1 MCRCPFHSDKTP
13 SMKLNETYYYCF
25 GCHLVGDVID
35 FTGRLFSLSPL
46 EAAQKLAS
54 DFGIDP
60 HTPAS
65 ASLDVPRPPAKSPL
79 EQERRCAS
87 ALLDY
92 EYLLKH
98 RQQQFAPSHDVD
110 KWDERFVS
118 ATHSLPQVS
127 YLIDCLYDA
136 DADLRKQTAD
146 SLLND
151 GTLHKIEKW
160 NIAHR
165 KEVLPCEENDTLAA

>member
-13 SMKLNETYYYCF
+13 SLKLNETYYYCF

-46 EAAQKLAS
+46 DAAQKLAS
-54 DFGIDP
+54 DFSIDP
-60 HTPAS
+60 RTPAS
-65 ASLDVPRPPAKSPL
+65 AALAVPRSPAKSPL

-98 RQQQFAPSHDVD
+98 RQQQFAPSHDAD

-118 ATHSLPQVS
+118 ATHSLPQVFF
-127 YLIDCLYDA
+127 
-136 DADLRKQTAD
+136 
-146 SLLND
+146 
-151 GTLHKIEKW
+151 
-160 NIAHR
+160 
-165 KEVLPCEENDTLAA
+165 

>member
-60 HTPAS
+60 HTPTS
-65 ASLDVPRPPAKSPL
+65 ASLAVPRPPVKSPL

-98 RQQQFAPSHDVD
+98 RQQQFAPSHDAD

-136 DADLRKQTAD
+136 DAALRKQTAD

-151 GTLHKIEKW
+151 GTLHKIEK
-160 NIAHR
+160 
-165 KEVLPCEENDTLAA
+165 

>member
-35 FTGRLFSLSPL
+35 FTGRLFILSPL

-65 ASLDVPRPPAKSPL
+65 ASLAVPRPPAKSPL
-79 EQERRCAS
+79 EQERR
-87 ALLDY
+87 
-92 EYLLKH
+92 
-98 RQQQFAPSHDVD
+98 F
-110 KWDERFVS
+110 
-118 ATHSLPQVS
+118 
-127 YLIDCLYDA
+127 
-136 DADLRKQTAD
+136 
-146 SLLND
+146 
-151 GTLHKIEKW
+151 G
-160 NIAHR
+160 IA
-165 KEVLPCEENDTLAA
+165 

>member
-65 ASLDVPRPPAKSPL
+65 ASLAVPRSPAKSTL
-79 EQERRCAS
+79 EQEHRCAS

-92 EYLLKH
+92 ECLLEY
-98 RQQQFAPSHDVD
+98 RQQQFAPSHDAD

-136 DADLRKQTAD
+136 DAALRKQTAD

-165 KEVLPCEENDTLAA
+165 KEVPPCEENDTFAA